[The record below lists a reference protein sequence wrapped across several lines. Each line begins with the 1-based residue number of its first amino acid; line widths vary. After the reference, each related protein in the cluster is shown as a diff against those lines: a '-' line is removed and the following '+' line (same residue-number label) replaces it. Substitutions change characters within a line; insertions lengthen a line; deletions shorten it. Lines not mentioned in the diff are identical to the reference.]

1 MAGLVSGASGGLK
14 KYWFVSRE
22 WVVGGRKERKNKGG
36 ERIWLVSFKQHGVH
50 VTRRWVGVVRVT
62 YTAELNGLL

>member
-36 ERIWLVSFKQHGVH
+36 ERSLVSLVQT
-50 VTRRWVGVVRVT
+50 TRCARW
-62 YTAELNGLL
+62 